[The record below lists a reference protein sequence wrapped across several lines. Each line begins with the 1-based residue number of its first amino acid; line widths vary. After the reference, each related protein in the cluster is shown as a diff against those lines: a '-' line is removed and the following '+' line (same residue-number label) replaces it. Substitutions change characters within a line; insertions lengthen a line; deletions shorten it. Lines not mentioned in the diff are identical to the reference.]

1 MAVSSNSNTEPK
13 VGAGVLSNFN
23 PENKSNGNSSGGHIN
38 PDTEP
43 KSNGNS
49 SDDDINF
56 KLDVHNPFDTKETPQ
71 PTFNTDDV
79 FKPTLSGNLDI
90 DLPKINNNNN
100 SSNNTTYSNNST
112 EPTMTVDEV
121 YGKSN
126 NQPVVEKQGDYS
138 ASSNE
143 KSNVETSTFGKQDEV
158 SVTPLSVT
166 ENKGIVGNAAIQ
178 SVEGLDFQQKDKA
191 SVDVLDSK
199 KKRDEV
205 EAEDKANSMR
215 DKLKANV
222 GKAAEEEGGED
233 FRIGDRDEDVANAKA
248 KVDQLTNEKAKY
260 ENEYKKNAKQ
270 LEIFYKKAAEKQQ
283 AIEQAIEQ
291 EDAEYQVK
299 KANAKQ
305 LDAIGQ
311 QMQEFGQRYQ
321 EIANRKDNVFTAMG
335 IQRDLS
341 NLESEVT
348 RFCEQ
353 LGVEP
358 PAMSRYEPNAGRAF
372 ETFQSWEG
380 GFIQENFDGLKD
392 FSPNSITA
400 YKAGLEKD
408 HLNRLTQFTDEL
420 DSLVGEAKL
429 IEDRQEK
436 LRGLIADNEKKST
449 AAQKAYDDLVSEG
462 YVGAEAVTEPTADE
476 AAKSNAEEAVN
487 LAKDAIN
494 NSKDAT
500 PEQKAQ
506 AEEAITNLEDSRK
519 ALEAAAAAARS
530 GNPADMVAYQ
540 KALEQYNKNLKEAQK
555 IGNRW
560 TQTDFNKDYTRAVA
574 QANDFKVTLADGT
587 EMEYSDFATEEATKS
602 PQYANAMYEK
612 KAADYEKNGH
622 PILAKIERWKAEWS
636 QTWLGSKLTFADNKV
651 RDQFNQM
658 AKTDMRATYA
668 AYNNVLND
676 ETGKYSEA
684 DKAEASKAINQA
696 KALMTASAALQA
708 STGFLSGI
716 GDSMEDGISGTT
728 DPGALNAW
736 QKTLNTVD
744 NIIRITLG
752 LGISPAANKA
762 YQNMYYMAGDKV
774 NNSLLFNKDFD
785 SDGFVLCQEYGNNA
799 ATGMIAGAGELAVG
813 IAMMFNP
820 ASMSSG
826 LNLITDSVQTFLNGL
841 YGVRN
846 EAEKSQ
852 KYTQEVLEYFK
863 EAEDIAESSGNEEA
877 VQEITNAIT
886 QIENFELKSDEVGNI
901 DNWLEGSGS
910 NTASN
915 EKFNQSLTYDEWLKL
930 IEADPTMREFAKSLT
945 EKKKDKN
952 AQKDNADTGV
962 NS

>member
-1 MAVSSNSNTEPK
+1 MALNSSNSNAGSTEPK
-13 VGAGVLSNFN
+13 IGAGALSNFN
-23 PENKSNGNSSGGHIN
+23 TQNTENKSNGNFSGG
-38 PDTEP
+38 
-43 KSNGNS
+43 
-49 SDDDINF
+49 DINF
-56 KLDVHNPFDTKETPQ
+56 DTSKLGIHDPLNPNKPQQ
-71 PTFNTDDV
+71 PTFGVDSV
-79 FKPTLSGNLDI
+79 FNPKLSGNLDI
-90 DLPKINNNNN
+90 DFSNTNNNN
-100 SSNNTTYSNNST
+100 SSNNTTYSNNSP

-126 NQPVVEKQGDYS
+126 NQPVVEKQGDY
-138 ASSNE
+138 ATSSNE
-143 KSNVETSTFGKQDEV
+143 KSNVETSTFGKQDEI
-158 SVTPLSVT
+158 SVTPTSVT
-166 ENKGIVGNAAIQ
+166 ENKGMVENATIQ

-191 SVDVLDSK
+191 SQEVLDSK

-205 EAEDKANSMR
+205 EAEDKADNMR
-215 DKLKANV
+215 NKLK
-222 GKAAEEEGGED
+222 GDIDKAAQEEGGED
-233 FRIGDRDEDVANAKA
+233 FRIGTSEAEKKFNE
-248 KVDQLTNEKAKY
+248 EKARRQA
-260 ENEYKKNAKQ
+260 ELNKKKQ
-270 LEIFYKKAAEKQQ
+270 AVVDAEKKYNESKDTSKWIDENLKRLKNQYEIDLRT
-283 AIEQAIEQ
+283 ADQ
-291 EDAEYQVK
+291 ELSIIKNMQKNVDEMNSQGYLVK
-299 KANAKQ
+299 KLNERSDSYKTMKQ
-305 LDAIGQ
+305 KVIEYASEQGFGDVEINSTEDLVNFVNTLYNIAIKS
-311 QMQEFGQRYQ
+311 RDNIVSDY
-321 EIANRKDNVFTAMG
+321 KDNGERMEKQKVKADTDSIINKG
-335 IQRDLS
+335 ILDEAKEEA
-341 NLESEVT
+341 N
-348 RFCEQ
+348 
-353 LGVEP
+353 
-358 PAMSRYEPNAGRAF
+358 
-372 ETFQSWEG
+372 
-380 GFIQENFDGLKD
+380 K
-392 FSPNSITA
+392 
-400 YKAGLEKD
+400 LEKD
-408 HLNRLTQFTDEL
+408 YNAWKKAE
-420 DSLVGEAKL
+420 E
-429 IEDRQEK
+429 EK
-436 LRGLIADNEKKST
+436 L
-449 AAQKAYDDLVSEG
+449 KAGATPESQPETPQS
-462 YVGAEAVTEPTADE
+462 GAETSYNDAM
-476 AAKSNAEEAVN
+476 NAI
-487 LAKDAIN
+487 K
-494 NSKDAT
+494 NSENAT

-506 AEEAITNLEDSRK
+506 AEEVLTNLEESRK
-519 ALEAAAAAARS
+519 ALEEAAAKARS
-530 GNPADMVAYQ
+530 GDQADMVAYQ
-540 KALEQYNKNLKEAQK
+540 EALETYNKNLKEAQK

-560 TQTDFNKDYTRAVA
+560 TQTDFNKEFTSAVA

-602 PQYANAMYEK
+602 PQYAKAMYEK

-820 ASMSSG
+820 ASAASG

-886 QIENFELKSDEVGNI
+886 QIENFELKADEVGNL

-910 NTASN
+910 NTATN

-930 IEADPTMREFAKSLT
+930 IEADPTMREYAKSIT
-945 EKKKDKN
+945 KKKDEN
-952 AQKDNADTGV
+952 AQKDNADAGV

>member
-1 MAVSSNSNTEPK
+1 MALNSSNSNAGSTEPK
-13 VGAGVLSNFN
+13 IGAGALSNFN
-23 PENKSNGNSSGGHIN
+23 TQNTENKSNGNFSGG
-38 PDTEP
+38 
-43 KSNGNS
+43 
-49 SDDDINF
+49 DINF
-56 KLDVHNPFDTKETPQ
+56 DTSKLGIHDPLNPNKPQQ
-71 PTFNTDDV
+71 PTFGVDSV
-79 FKPTLSGNLDI
+79 FNPKLSGNLDI
-90 DLPKINNNNN
+90 DFSNTNNNN
-100 SSNNTTYSNNST
+100 SSNNTTYSNNSP

-126 NQPVVEKQGDYS
+126 NQPVVEKQGDY
-138 ASSNE
+138 ATSSNE
-143 KSNVETSTFGKQDEV
+143 KSNVETSTFGKQDEI
-158 SVTPLSVT
+158 SVTPTSVT
-166 ENKGIVGNAAIQ
+166 ENKGMVENATIQ

-191 SVDVLDSK
+191 SQEVLDSK

-205 EAEDKANSMR
+205 EAEDKADNMR
-215 DKLKANV
+215 NKLK
-222 GKAAEEEGGED
+222 GDIDKAAQEEGGED
-233 FRIGDRDEDVANAKA
+233 FRIGTSEAEKKFNE
-248 KVDQLTNEKAKY
+248 EKARRQA
-260 ENEYKKNAKQ
+260 ELNKKKQ
-270 LEIFYKKAAEKQQ
+270 AVVDAEKKYNESKDTSKWIDENLKRLKNQYEIDLRT
-283 AIEQAIEQ
+283 ADQ
-291 EDAEYQVK
+291 ELSIIKNMQKNVDEMNSQGYLVK
-299 KANAKQ
+299 KLNERSDSYKTLKQ
-305 LDAIGQ
+305 KVIECASEQGFGDVEINSTEDLVNFVNTLYNIAIKS
-311 QMQEFGQRYQ
+311 RDNIVSDY
-321 EIANRKDNVFTAMG
+321 KDNGERMEKQKVKADTDSIINKG
-335 IQRDLS
+335 ILDEAKEEA
-341 NLESEVT
+341 N
-348 RFCEQ
+348 
-353 LGVEP
+353 
-358 PAMSRYEPNAGRAF
+358 
-372 ETFQSWEG
+372 
-380 GFIQENFDGLKD
+380 K
-392 FSPNSITA
+392 
-400 YKAGLEKD
+400 LEKD
-408 HLNRLTQFTDEL
+408 YNAWKKAE
-420 DSLVGEAKL
+420 E
-429 IEDRQEK
+429 EK
-436 LRGLIADNEKKST
+436 L
-449 AAQKAYDDLVSEG
+449 KAGATPESQPETPQS
-462 YVGAEAVTEPTADE
+462 GAETSYNDAM
-476 AAKSNAEEAVN
+476 NAI
-487 LAKDAIN
+487 K
-494 NSKDAT
+494 NSENAT

-506 AEEAITNLEDSRK
+506 AEEVLTNLEESRK
-519 ALEAAAAAARS
+519 ALEEAAAKARS
-530 GNPADMVAYQ
+530 GDQADMVAYQ
-540 KALEQYNKNLKEAQK
+540 EALETYNKNLKEAQK

-560 TQTDFNKDYTRAVA
+560 TQTDFNKEFTSAVA

-602 PQYANAMYEK
+602 PQYAKAMYEK

-820 ASMSSG
+820 ASAASG

-886 QIENFELKSDEVGNI
+886 QIENFELKADEVGNL

-910 NTASN
+910 NTATN

-930 IEADPTMREFAKSLT
+930 IEADPTMREYAKSIT
-945 EKKKDKN
+945 KKKDEN
-952 AQKDNADTGV
+952 AQKDNADAGV

>member
-1 MAVSSNSNTEPK
+1 MALNSSNSNAGSTEPK
-13 VGAGVLSNFN
+13 IGAGALSNFN
-23 PENKSNGNSSGGHIN
+23 TQNTENKSNGNFSGG
-38 PDTEP
+38 
-43 KSNGNS
+43 
-49 SDDDINF
+49 DINF
-56 KLDVHNPFDTKETPQ
+56 DTSKLSINNPFNTNNSQQ
-71 PTFNTDDV
+71 PTFGVDSV
-79 FKPTLSGNLDI
+79 FNPKLSGNLDI
-90 DLPKINNNNN
+90 DFSNTNNNN
-100 SSNNTTYSNNST
+100 SSNNTTYSNNSP

-126 NQPVVEKQGDYS
+126 NQPVVEKQGDY
-138 ASSNE
+138 ATSSNE
-143 KSNVETSTFGKQDEV
+143 KSNVETSTFGKQDEI
-158 SVTPLSVT
+158 SVTPTSVT
-166 ENKGIVGNAAIQ
+166 ENKGMVENATIQ

-191 SVDVLDSK
+191 SQEVLDSK

-205 EAEDKANSMR
+205 EAEDKADNMR
-215 DKLKANV
+215 NKLK
-222 GKAAEEEGGED
+222 GDIDKAAQEEGGED
-233 FRIGDRDEDVANAKA
+233 FRIGTSEAEKKFNE
-248 KVDQLTNEKAKY
+248 EKARRQA
-260 ENEYKKNAKQ
+260 ELNKKKQ
-270 LEIFYKKAAEKQQ
+270 AVVDAEKKYNESKDTSKWIDENLKRLKNQYEIDLRT
-283 AIEQAIEQ
+283 ADQ
-291 EDAEYQVK
+291 ELSIIKNMQKNVDEMNSQGYLVK
-299 KANAKQ
+299 KLNERSDSYKTLKQ
-305 LDAIGQ
+305 KVIEYASEQGFGDVEINSTEDLVNFVNTLYNIAIKS
-311 QMQEFGQRYQ
+311 RDNIVSDY
-321 EIANRKDNVFTAMG
+321 KDNGERMEKQKVKADTDSIINKG
-335 IQRDLS
+335 ILDEAKEEA
-341 NLESEVT
+341 N
-348 RFCEQ
+348 
-353 LGVEP
+353 
-358 PAMSRYEPNAGRAF
+358 
-372 ETFQSWEG
+372 
-380 GFIQENFDGLKD
+380 K
-392 FSPNSITA
+392 
-400 YKAGLEKD
+400 LEKD
-408 HLNRLTQFTDEL
+408 YNAWKKAE
-420 DSLVGEAKL
+420 E
-429 IEDRQEK
+429 EK
-436 LRGLIADNEKKST
+436 L
-449 AAQKAYDDLVSEG
+449 KAGATPESQPETPQS
-462 YVGAEAVTEPTADE
+462 GAETSYNDAM
-476 AAKSNAEEAVN
+476 NAI
-487 LAKDAIN
+487 K
-494 NSKDAT
+494 NSENAT

-506 AEEAITNLEDSRK
+506 AEEVLTNLEESRK
-519 ALEAAAAAARS
+519 ALEEAAAKARS
-530 GNPADMVAYQ
+530 GDQADMVAYQ
-540 KALEQYNKNLKEAQK
+540 EALETYNKNLKEAQK

-560 TQTDFNKDYTRAVA
+560 TQTDFNKEFTSAVA

-602 PQYANAMYEK
+602 PQYAKAMYEK

-820 ASMSSG
+820 ASAASG

-886 QIENFELKSDEVGNI
+886 QIENFELKADEVGNL

-910 NTASN
+910 NTATN

-930 IEADPTMREFAKSLT
+930 IEADPTMREYAKSIT
-945 EKKKDKN
+945 KKKDEN
-952 AQKDNADTGV
+952 AQKDNADAGV